1 MILSLKQPYDVATM
15 RIPAKTKTISLALG
29 LFFSSSVWAQ
39 ALQLQHQL
47 ALANDASLQAKL
59 HSHQATKEQEKIAN
73 MAFIPVLSANAN
85 KTYDIEQGA
94 HSDSYSAT
102 LALNLN
108 LEALYA
114 IDSARA
120 SIQQSSLNLQADKQ
134 QLRADIIS
142 AYFNVV
148 KHQAQL
154 DSINAQ
160 IKSANQS
167 LATIQK
173 QRQLGLAT
181 SLQASKVDNN
191 VQELQLSLLKAQ
203 QALQQARNTLT
214 LSTNE
219 TINDDFPG
227 ISLATSLPVLDS
239 LELDFWWDIAQ
250 QHSLSLLAA
259 KAGVQ
264 KSYHDYQQTDAQKYP
279 TGSISAKHDSALSD
293 MIMFSITGKLY
304 DAGLN
309 QSQTQIARLNW
320 LANQQ
325 ALTANQRTTKQA
337 LSNVL
342 YNLRNNKQ
350 QIQLQENLLATA
362 ITSLAATHKE
372 YELGVTDLVAVLEA
386 EQNVA
391 TNEVD
396 LIQARYDQI
405 IYQSDL
411 KRLTGRL
418 KQGDLQQYD
427 ALLN

>member
-1 MILSLKQPYDVATM
+1 
-15 RIPAKTKTISLALG
+15 
-29 LFFSSSVWAQ
+29 
-39 ALQLQHQL
+39 
-47 ALANDASLQAKL
+47 
-59 HSHQATKEQEKIAN
+59 
-73 MAFIPVLSANAN
+73 
-85 KTYDIEQGA
+85 
-94 HSDSYSAT
+94 
-102 LALNLN
+102 
-108 LEALYA
+108 
-114 IDSARA
+114 
-120 SIQQSSLNLQADKQ
+120 
-134 QLRADIIS
+134 
-142 AYFNVV
+142 
-148 KHQAQL
+148 
-154 DSINAQ
+154 
-160 IKSANQS
+160 
-167 LATIQK
+167 
-173 QRQLGLAT
+173 
-181 SLQASKVDNN
+181 
-191 VQELQLSLLKAQ
+191 
-203 QALQQARNTLT
+203 
-214 LSTNE
+214 
-219 TINDDFPG
+219 
-227 ISLATSLPVLDS
+227 
-239 LELDFWWDIAQ
+239 
-250 QHSLSLLAA
+250 
-259 KAGVQ
+259 
-264 KSYHDYQQTDAQKYP
+264 
-279 TGSISAKHDSALSD
+279 
-293 MIMFSITGKLY
+293 KLY

-325 ALTANQRTTKQA
+325 ALTANQRTNKQA